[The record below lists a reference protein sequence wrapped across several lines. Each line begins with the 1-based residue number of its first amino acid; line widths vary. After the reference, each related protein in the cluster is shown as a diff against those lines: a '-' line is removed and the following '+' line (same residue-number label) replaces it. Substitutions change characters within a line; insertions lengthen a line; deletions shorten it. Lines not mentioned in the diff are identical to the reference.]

1 MRNWEEKTGTT
12 QESTARVAT
21 GKIRGRGNVV
31 GSYAEE
37 KQKWKYWWEVNEK
50 ASRKAEAV
58 EDLMRE
64 QIGWQKPTEMP
75 RVIEAMDNCGKLTGG
90 FPSAK
95 KLYPSLAPLVSSDCL
110 CFPKSAC
117 PVFLRALLKFLPL
130 HICCCCPREFCQAF
144 QVSIWCCSLLPK
156 HCLGK
161 TMFMHTI

>member
-1 MRNWEEKTGTT
+1 
-12 QESTARVAT
+12 
-21 GKIRGRGNVV
+21 
-31 GSYAEE
+31 
-37 KQKWKYWWEVNEK
+37 
-50 ASRKAEAV
+50 
-58 EDLMRE
+58 MRE

-110 CFPKSAC
+110 YFPKSAC
-117 PVFLRALLKFLPL
+117 PVFLHALLKFLPL

-161 TMFMHTI
+161 TMFMHTVQVNTQVGSLKKLQKTFYKLLQKAQRPCHGEEAVCILPRAHRDIPVPKKLWNA